1 MEFSM
6 IGESILRTDAREKVT
21 GAARYSG
28 DLDLPGNR
36 VLGNPDISKKLRHL
50 QSKN

>member
-1 MEFSM
+1 M